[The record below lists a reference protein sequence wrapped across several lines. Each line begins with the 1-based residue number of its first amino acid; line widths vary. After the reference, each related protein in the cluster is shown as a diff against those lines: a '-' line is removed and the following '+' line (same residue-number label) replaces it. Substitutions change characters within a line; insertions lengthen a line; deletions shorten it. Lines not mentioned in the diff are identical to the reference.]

1 MLMQA
6 ARHLRVP
13 WLCCASKLTV
23 RRSGVTH
30 AAVHLCHCASLQA
43 DYHQE
48 KFKTFPHVNSPAWL
62 ISQIIRKHQVAA
74 TEAEEAAADP

>member
-6 ARHLRVP
+6 ALHSE
-13 WLCCASKLTV
+13 C
-23 RRSGVTH
+23 SGCPVHSSGLSVDQESH
-30 AAVHLCHCASLQA
+30 AAVHLCHYASLQA

>member
-1 MLMQA
+1 MLMQSA
-6 ARHLRVP
+6 GYQRVP
-13 WLCCASKLTV
+13 WLAVHSNLL
-23 RRSGVTH
+23 SGGQGSH

-74 TEAEEAAADP
+74 TEAEAAAADP